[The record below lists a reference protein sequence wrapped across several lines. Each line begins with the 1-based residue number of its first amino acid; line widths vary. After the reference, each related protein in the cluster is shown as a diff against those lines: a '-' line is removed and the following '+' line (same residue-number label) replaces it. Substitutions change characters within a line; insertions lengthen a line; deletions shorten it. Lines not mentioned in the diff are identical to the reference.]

1 MCRCFLLLCGAFG
14 IKPVVRMADKS
25 RLAQRRKDKKEK
37 EEPEPAKNVKE
48 VKEEVKK
55 PAENGE
61 APTENGAE
69 AQNGELQVEPME
81 LPPFEIIT
89 GDRIDPFAFK
99 FQFKNVEYSSGRNKT
114 FLCYLVDRGNVDGLM
129 RGCLEDEHAGAH
141 AEEAFF
147 TQCLPD
153 YDPALKYTITWY
165 MSSSPCAACAAK
177 IAEVLKAR
185 KSVKLSIFASRLFE
199 WEEPEIQAGL
209 KSLHAAGCKLRV
221 MKPLDFSYT
230 WDTFVEHEEEEAFN
244 LWEDCKDNYEYYQEK
259 LAEILQ

>member
-1 MCRCFLLLCGAFG
+1 
-14 IKPVVRMADKS
+14 MADKS
-25 RLAQRRKDKKEK
+25 RLSLRRREKKEK
-37 EEPEPAKNVKE
+37 EESEAKTVKEVKE
-48 VKEEVKK
+48 VKEEVQK
-55 PAENGE
+55 PVENGD
-61 APTENGAE
+61 APKENGAE
-69 AQNGELQVEPME
+69 AQNGEPQVEPME

-114 FLCYLVDRGNVDGLM
+114 FLCYLVDTGSADGLL
-129 RGCLEDEHAGAH
+129 RGTLEDEHAGQH
-141 AEEAFF
+141 AEEVFF
-147 TQCLPD
+147 TMCLPN
-153 YDPALKYTITWY
+153 YDPALQYTITWY
-165 MSSSPCAACAAK
+165 VSSSPCAACAAK

-230 WDTFVEHEEEEAFN
+230 WDTFVEHEEEDAFN
-244 LWEDCKDNYEYYQEK
+244 LWEDCKDNYEYYSDK
-259 LAEILQ
+259 LSDILQ